1 MDTNQTF
8 RDVDGEQL
16 VSLGQQLQVAPPT
29 GVGEWNQQHGGGGG
43 GGGSGGGGVLGAGG
57 CGEAGASVHA
67 PLLQRQRFLFP
78 GKILQHAGMM
88 ALHRLQGAPEQRS
101 REGGGGGLEG
111 FLSRL

>member
-1 MDTNQTF
+1 MN
-8 RDVDGEQL
+8 GEQL

-29 GVGEWNQQHGGGGG
+29 GVGEWNQQHGGG
-43 GGGSGGGGVLGAGG
+43 GGGGVLGAGG

-88 ALHRLQGAPEQRS
+88 ALHRLQGAPEQKAR
-101 REGGGGGLEG
+101 GGG
-111 FLSRL
+111 S